1 MAQRR
6 NGGSGSPVQQLAPL
20 DHLPDEHAPAQR
32 GGDCV
37 PEMQAR
43 APGLRWPHQPE
54 APGALKGLGTV
65 WHIVLFRVGL
75 SGAESWWAPS
85 PQTDICLELTPHPST
100 RWAKLQSS
108 GCWGRDDPAPQ
119 PGEGRGPSHS
129 VLPSPA
135 GPREPLAGPPGQKVL
150 SSGVGWGSVCEVSRV
165 LSWLSLRAP
174 GPHAILCR
182 SHVQMWLAGLSVD
195 GTQAWQA
202 PACLV
207 LHPPVPMTVQPLGG
221 VGGRYGNEKGSEV
234 VAQHSHGG
242 TPCTLVSA
250 HSDAGD
256 GGATGWTMLT
266 VGSQM
271 AWSGECRRL
280 KVELFPAEAREDSTE
295 KWLGGHGSRRRGHHG
310 LEGTGRKPGKCARS
324 SLEDGSPR
332 DALALA
338 AVAAACLP
346 RGDGIFSFQKEQ
358 SGLWQ

>member
-1 MAQRR
+1 M
-6 NGGSGSPVQQLAPL
+6 
-20 DHLPDEHAPAQR
+20 
-32 GGDCV
+32 
-37 PEMQAR
+37 
-43 APGLRWPHQPE
+43 
-54 APGALKGLGTV
+54 
-65 WHIVLFRVGL
+65 
-75 SGAESWWAPS
+75 
-85 PQTDICLELTPHPST
+85 
-100 RWAKLQSS
+100 
-108 GCWGRDDPAPQ
+108 
-119 PGEGRGPSHS
+119 
-129 VLPSPA
+129 
-135 GPREPLAGPPGQKVL
+135 L
-150 SSGVGWGSVCEVSRV
+150 SSGVGWGSVCKVSHA
-165 LSWLSLRAP
+165 LSWLSLRAL

-195 GTQAWQA
+195 GTQAWRA

-242 TPCTLVSA
+242 TPRTLVSA

-310 LEGTGRKPGKCARS
+310 LEGAGRKPGTCARS
-324 SLEDGSPR
+324 SLEEGSPR
-332 DALALA
+332 DALAPA

-346 RGDGIFSFQKEQ
+346 CGDGIFSFQKEQ